1 VTPAALDDL
10 HKGMVL
16 RASADPACGQGSMD
30 GGLDV
35 QTGGGEDGDRAVR
48 VGDQQ
53 FDLGAAEHHTFG
65 AGLN

>member
-1 VTPAALDDL
+1 
-10 HKGMVL
+10 
-16 RASADPACGQGSMD
+16 MD